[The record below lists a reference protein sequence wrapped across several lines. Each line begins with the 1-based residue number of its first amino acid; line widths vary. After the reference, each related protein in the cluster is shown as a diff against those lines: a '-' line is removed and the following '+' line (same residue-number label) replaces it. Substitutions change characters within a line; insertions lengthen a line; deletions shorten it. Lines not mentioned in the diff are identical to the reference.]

1 MALIFVPKIVA
12 IIQHR
17 QNLGTGLNNAF
28 HETMSTKEEE
38 ERFVKLNTENEELKL
53 KISEK
58 EKQIEEVKKKIE
70 QLTKEQMERKRNKE
84 KENKDKDIQVKTILK
99 KAVRIQEPKP
109 EPQHSNASTG
119 ELENNSATD
128 SSTTSG
134 KVSKP
139 QENDFTESY
148 L

>member
-1 MALIFVPKIVA
+1 MALIFVPKIVT

-38 ERFVKLNTENEELKL
+38 ERFLKLNTENEELKL

-70 QLTKEQMERKRNKE
+70 QLTKEQIERKRNKE
-84 KENKDKDIQVKTILK
+84 KEKDKEIQVKTILK

-109 EPQHSNASTG
+109 EHQSVSTT
-119 ELENNSATD
+119 EPANNSPD
-128 SSTTSG
+128 SGITSG
-134 KVSKP
+134 KASKP
-139 QENDFTESY
+139 SENDFSESY